1 MADFLIKDTLLN
13 GYNYEIFRPELKIM
27 NKEFNFL
34 QISQLLL
41 KIMRNSYF
49 SPQVLI
55 QNRFCCFTVAAHIFI
70 TDNYSLVI
78 FYLIADG
85 MYFDNIHIVI
95 QTGLR
100 YLVKL
105 SQNIPEGYFLRNTNI
120 SVLFIKCY

>member
-1 MADFLIKDTLLN
+1 MTIGSLLIV
-13 GYNYEIFRPELKIM
+13 
-27 NKEFNFL
+27 L
-34 QISQLLL
+34 QFEQRISLFANISTFA
-41 KIMRNSYF
+41 KRMRNSYF

-55 QNRFCCFTVAAHIFI
+55 QNRFCCFTVSAHIFM
-70 TDNYSLVI
+70 TDNYSLGI
-78 FYLIADG
+78 FYLITDG

-95 QTGLR
+95 QTGLS